1 MEEKYPEDIIEFI
14 EEILKELNLF
24 QEQQRGILELE
35 KIEDPEK
42 RSEAMEDLPEAKLAR
57 IIRKLVMG
65 EISQTNLDFY
75 LKETLEISK
84 EEAKEVAEKISK
96 KIFPEKEIEKKEG
109 EVEKKVRDIYREPI
123 E

>member
-24 QEQQRGILELE
+24 QKQQRGILELE
-35 KIEDPEK
+35 KIEDPKK
-42 RSEAMEDLPEAKLAR
+42 RLQTIENLPGAKLAR

-84 EEAKEVAEKISK
+84 EEAKEVAEKILK
-96 KIFPEKEIEKKEG
+96 KVFQEKEIEKKEG
-109 EVEKKVRDIYREPI
+109 GIEKKVRDIYREPI
-123 E
+123 